1 MAHSFVRGKFRS
13 TRRAA
18 PFLARPGVRRRSLSA
33 ARSLSHPQQRLRQT
47 VGALVLPRHAQP
59 ARYTRWQGLDLLPA
73 RRGIRFRRALVS
85 QFHFL
90 QIGEFPS
97 SYHAIDP
104 RTLRNTVKVS
114 LCGLDLPNPE
124 DTSLLRHWHSDD
136 QDPPDKLIC
145 RICREICRKSLQS
158 PLGHKQGQAI

>member
-1 MAHSFVRGKFRS
+1 MKLRGSDKEGQGGQVLRFPGRGPRS
-13 TRRAA
+13 
-18 PFLARPGVRRRSLSA
+18 
-33 ARSLSHPQQRLRQT
+33 
-47 VGALVLPRHAQP
+47 
-59 ARYTRWQGLDLLPA
+59 W
-73 RRGIRFRRALVS
+73 RGIRFRRALVS

-90 QIGEFPS
+90 QIGEFP

-114 LCGLDLPNPE
+114 LCGLDLPHPE

-145 RICREICRKSLQS
+145 RTCREICRKSLQS
-158 PLGHKQGQAI
+158 PLDRKQGQAI